1 MLHGSWIGQGLAQFL
16 MSRISI
22 KKIKNMFRREKKKKK
37 NRRRRSIAYE
47 FFLSPKTVIISQF

>member
-37 NRRRRSIAYE
+37 KKQKKKKINRI
-47 FFLSPKTVIISQF
+47 

>member
-22 KKIKNMFRREKKKKK
+22 KKIKNMFRKKKKQK
-37 NRRRRSIAYE
+37 KKINRI
-47 FFLSPKTVIISQF
+47 